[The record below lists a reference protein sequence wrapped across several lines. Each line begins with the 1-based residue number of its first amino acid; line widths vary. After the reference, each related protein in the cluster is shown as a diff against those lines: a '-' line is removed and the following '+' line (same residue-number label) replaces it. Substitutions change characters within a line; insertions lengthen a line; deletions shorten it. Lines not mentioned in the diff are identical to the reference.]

1 MPRALTVTI
10 TRLTPAEATLDPH
23 PIADHLPVG
32 AQFLLCNVDLAPLV
46 APAVLQ
52 VPCPLLPPPY
62 PPLLHRKASLR
73 TSIPEGLQR
82 PSNG

>member
-1 MPRALTVTI
+1 MPTALTVTI

-52 VPCPLLPPPY
+52 VPPPLLTPPH
-62 PPLLHRKASLR
+62 PPLHRKASPR